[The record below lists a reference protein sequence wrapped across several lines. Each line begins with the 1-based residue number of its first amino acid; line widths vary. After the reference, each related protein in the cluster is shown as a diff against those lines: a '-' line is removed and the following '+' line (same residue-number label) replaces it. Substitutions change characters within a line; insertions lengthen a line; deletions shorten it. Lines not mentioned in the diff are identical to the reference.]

1 MELKIEYL
9 PIKALK
15 PYEKNNK
22 KHEDFDVEQIAKS
35 ISKYEMIDPVG
46 IWGKDNIIV
55 EGHGRV
61 LACKQLGIDKIP
73 CIRLDHLTDE
83 QRRQYAIVHN
93 KSSELALYDFDNLAD
108 ELAELDLSDFDFDF
122 GIEDEEEE
130 TEIVEDDDLDEQD
143 RIFKERMA
151 RGEIFEED
159 EEYQEFL
166 EKFEAKKTTDDCY
179 TPDNIYDVVKKWCVE
194 RYGLKGKKI
203 IRPFYPGGDYQ
214 KEDYSGDCVVLDNPP
229 FSIISEICEWYTERN
244 IPFFMFAPALT
255 LLGIARG
262 TMNYVACCVSVTYAN
277 GANVSTSF
285 VTNLGN
291 KKIVASAEL
300 RELIEEAN
308 KENLRKMHKELPKY
322 SYPDEVLT
330 STMLGYMAAHGTSI
344 EIEAKDVYFIR
355 SLDRQKESGK
365 VLFGS
370 GFLLSEKSTKK
381 KSVAYQA
388 AAEKAAAEKA
398 AAEKVDANIW
408 ELSDREREIVKSL
421 GK

>member
-388 AAEKAAAEKA
+388 AAEKAAAEK
-398 AAEKVDANIW
+398 VDANIW